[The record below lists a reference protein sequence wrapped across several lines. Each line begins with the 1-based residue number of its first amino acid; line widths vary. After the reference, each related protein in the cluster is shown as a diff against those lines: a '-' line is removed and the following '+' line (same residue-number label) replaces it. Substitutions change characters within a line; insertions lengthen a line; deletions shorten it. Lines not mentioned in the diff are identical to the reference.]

1 MNAIAP
7 ALAAASGLAAAGSAA
22 GLVSPERLRPAL
34 VGVCT
39 AGVGAAGLAAGGA
52 ALGGQRWSAS
62 LPDLLPLAGVHLALD
77 ALSGLFTAVS
87 GGVIVVAAVYGIGYS
102 RQGPAG
108 RGVQAVLPLFAWTLV
123 MVPAG
128 AAVSTF
134 LLLWELMAASSLLLV
149 VAEHRKRA
157 AVREAGVWYAVMTHL
172 GLVCLLIAL
181 VLFAARAGGETFPAL
196 RAASDTLS
204 PAVRGTVFV
213 LALAGFGSK
222 ADMVPLHAWLPRA
235 YPEAP
240 SHVSALMSAAMA
252 NLGAYGLIRT
262 AFDLLGGGPR
272 WWGLLAVAL
281 GAVTAV
287 YGIVQAAVATDLKCL
302 LAYSTSENLG
312 LVLIGIG
319 AALLFDAGGNCALA
333 ALALVAALLH
343 VVNHAAF
350 KALLFGAAGSV
361 VRATGTRDLD
371 ALGGLRPRMP
381 VTTAL
386 FAVGALGAIALPP
399 GNGFISEWLL
409 LQSLIHG
416 LAAPGVATA
425 VMLPVAIAAIALS
438 AGLAAAAF
446 VKALGVGFF
455 ARPRSAAAAR
465 AHESPPTMLAG
476 AGLSAAACVALALV
490 PGVLADGLGRAAAAA
505 GLRGAGPTGG
515 AGAAGGGPIGGG
527 ELRLRLTELSG
538 RLAPLW
544 IAAALV
550 AAVAAVLL
558 LVRALARGPRRT
570 GAPLWACGAG
580 APTAR
585 MEYTATSFA
594 EPLQRV
600 FDDVLAPEQD
610 VDVTPVRESAY
621 LVERVRYQHRVPDRI
636 EHRLYQPLLR
646 LLARAGRAGRRLA
659 DGSVHRYLGYGF
671 TTLVAVLLAL
681 VVTR

>member
-1 MNAIAP
+1 MSAIAP
-7 ALAAASGLAAAGSAA
+7 ALAAASALAPAGSAA
-22 GLVSPERLRPAL
+22 GLLLPERLRPAV

-52 ALGGQRWSAS
+52 ALGGQRWSES
-62 LPDLLPLAGVHLALD
+62 LPDLLPLAGVHVALD

-87 GGVIVVAAVYGIGYS
+87 GGVIVAASVYGIGYS
-102 RQGPAG
+102 RHGLAG

-128 AAVSTF
+128 ASVSTF

-157 AVREAGVWYAVMTHL
+157 TVREAGVWYAVMTHL

-181 VLFAARAGGETFPAL
+181 VLFAAGAGGETFPAL
-196 RAASDTLS
+196 RAASHTLS
-204 PAVRGTVFV
+204 PALRGTVFV

-272 WWGLLAVAL
+272 WWGLLVVAL

-287 YGIVQAAVATDLKCL
+287 YGIVQAAVATDLKRL

-319 AALLFDAGGNCALA
+319 AALLFDAGGNRALA
-333 ALALVAALLH
+333 ALALAAALLH

-361 VRATGTRDLD
+361 QHATGTRDLD

-438 AGLAAAAF
+438 AGLATAAF

-455 ARPRSAAAAR
+455 ARPRGAAAAH

-476 AGLSAAACVALALV
+476 MGLSAAACAGLALV

-505 GLRGAGPTGG
+505 GPGG
-515 AGAAGGGPIGGG
+515 ASPLSGG

-558 LVRALARGPRRT
+558 FVRVLARGPRRRT
-570 GAPLWACGAG
+570 GAPLWDCGAG

-646 LLARAGRAGRRLA
+646 LLERAGRAGRQLA

-671 TTLVAVLLAL
+671 ATL
-681 VVTR
+681 